1 MSLHIGLYGSHDTEL
16 IEAVQSVCTLL
27 GGDLVLLDAVPADS
41 EPKSVQVLIWYMGQ
55 HPIKLSIEQQQW
67 LNIYI
72 LRQRRITK
80 ALVNDLVFDGTVI
93 FEQYMIFPFDPEE
106 FAMRIINGSL
116 RRGYQ
121 LDYRLDYRLRTFADA
136 CEVRAKRSS

>member
-1 MSLHIGLYGSHDTEL
+1 ME
-16 IEAVQSVCTLL
+16 
-27 GGDLVLLDAVPADS
+27 
-41 EPKSVQVLIWYMGQ
+41 Q

-80 ALVNDLVFDGTVI
+80 EVINDLVFDGTVI

-106 FAMRIINGSL
+106 FVMRIIGGSV
-116 RRGYQ
+116 RRGY
-121 LDYRLDYRLRTFADA
+121 RLADA
-136 CEVRAKRSS
+136 CEARASHTMLHLGECLSHEAHEECGGISFHVVR